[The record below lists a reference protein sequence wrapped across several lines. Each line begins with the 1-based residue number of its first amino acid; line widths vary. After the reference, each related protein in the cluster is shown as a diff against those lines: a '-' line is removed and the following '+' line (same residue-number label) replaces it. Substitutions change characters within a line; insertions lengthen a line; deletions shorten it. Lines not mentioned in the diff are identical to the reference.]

1 MRGRGENVGDGV
13 GTDRRKLRTYAAYC
27 LPANRTDTL
36 VVAVNGIEELQSVTE
51 LMTPMRQ

>member
-27 LPANRTDTL
+27 LPANRTDAL
-36 VVAVNGIEELQSVTE
+36 VVAVNGIELQSVTE
-51 LMTPMRQ
+51 LMTLMRQ